1 MAVYFHKTFIRS
13 SDYIKITRAY
23 SSVDAVRRAQRNGNL
38 RNGQIVGG
46 IQMVHSDN
54 YYVNQ
59 FYGVRSW
66 EGLLTIEQK
75 NVPEGLLPV
84 SRIRKIIGSSE
95 QMILAWAM
103 FNYFDAYWVA
113 GTFFANLQ
121 KVQQCYNEQ
130 KELLSKPIQKM
141 PAANTVA
148 KP

>member
-59 FYGVRSW
+59 F
-66 EGLLTIEQK
+66 
-75 NVPEGLLPV
+75 
-84 SRIRKIIGSSE
+84 
-95 QMILAWAM
+95 
-103 FNYFDAYWVA
+103 
-113 GTFFANLQ
+113 
-121 KVQQCYNEQ
+121 
-130 KELLSKPIQKM
+130 
-141 PAANTVA
+141 
-148 KP
+148 